1 MGLRP
6 RSFQPK
12 LIGEKMT
19 SQIKLV
25 SVGEWSNTA
34 AQVSGGDYSGPIVLS
49 TANSQTA
56 TVTGSGTN
64 QTSTTAVTALTGGA
78 GQPYQIVNDIAH
90 FNTVGTTFNT
100 AQLTNQGSAF
110 ITVFNNGANTLL
122 VYPPLGGTINYGTVN
137 LPFGI
142 TTVKSTTFIT
152 SDGLTWFAA
161 HAG

>member
-6 RSFQPK
+6 RFFQPK
-12 LIGEKMT
+12 LIGKNMT
-19 SQIKLV
+19 SQTKLV
-25 SVGEWSNTA
+25 ALGEWATTA
-34 AQVSGGDYSGPIVLS
+34 AATSGGDYSGAVALS
-49 TANSQTA
+49 TSNSQTA
-56 TVTGSGTN
+56 TVSGSGTN

-78 GQPYQIVNDIAH
+78 GQPYQITNDIAL
-90 FNTVGTTFNT
+90 FSTVGSTFNT

-122 VYPPLGGTINYGTVN
+122 VYPPLGGVINAGTVN

-142 TTVKSTTFIT
+142 TTAKSTTFIS
-152 SDGLTWFAA
+152 SDGLNWFAA